1 MIVVILRGLVVGV
14 VGGAVLLA
22 GTYALVLF
30 MLWLRLLTIFPAG
43 AFMWGFIAPG
53 LFLGFWA
60 VVLIVVGW
68 RVIRTFRLP
77 PP

>member
-1 MIVVILRGLVVGV
+1 MIVTILRSLVIGV

-22 GTYALVLF
+22 GAYALVLLI
-30 MLWLRLLTIFPAG
+30 LWFRLLTIFPAG
-43 AFMWGFIAPG
+43 ALLWGIIAPG

-77 PP
+77 PS